1 MPPDN
6 PLLQTMTKPILHTF
20 SISHFSEKARWGLD
34 WAGIDYELRPTIPFA
49 HMWNARRL
57 KVPQS
62 SVPVLEQPG
71 KPAIQGSSAIFD
83 WAAERCTDFPK
94 GGEEIEARL
103 DAKLGRYV
111 IYYFYGEAAL
121 DAPQTIPPLFKPG
134 LSTGKRRAF
143 TVGWPLIRRA
153 MILGMGLN
161 AKNHARARTRLM
173 EELDW
178 LDDELADG
186 RPYLSGD
193 MPGRGDLT
201 AASLIAPL
209 VQPPEHPV
217 YGANLTVPP
226 RMARDCEAWRCRPI
240 MELVARMYRTHR

>member
-1 MPPDN
+1 MPPGTRDTH
-6 PLLQTMTKPILHTF
+6 TMTRPILHTF

-34 WAGIDYELRPTIPFA
+34 WAGIDYELRPNIPFA

-57 KVPQS
+57 KVPHS
-62 SVPVLEQPG
+62 SVPILEQPG
-71 KPAIQGSSAIFD
+71 KAAIQGSSDILD
-83 WAAERCTDFPK
+83 WAAAHTANFPK
-94 GGEEIEARL
+94 GGEDIEARL

-121 DAPQTIPPLFKPG
+121 DTPQAIPPLFKPG
-134 LSTGKRRAF
+134 LTPGKRRTF
-143 TVGWPLIRRA
+143 TLGWPLIRRA

-161 AKNHARARTRLM
+161 ANNHAKARTRLM
-173 EELDW
+173 AELDW
-178 LDDELADG
+178 LDGELADG
-186 RPYLSGD
+186 RPYLFGD
-193 MPGRGDLT
+193 TPGRGDLT

-226 RMARDCEAWRCRPI
+226 RMARDCKTWRNRPI
-240 MELVARMYRTHR
+240 MELVARMYRDHR